1 MIPAQRKELSR
12 SRRRPPMIVDTST
25 RIGDATI
32 TLMRLRRR
40 SCSFGPVSNAA
51 PGSAWRLFSNLT

>member
-25 RIGDATI
+25 PHRGCDDHTHETTPPIMLI
-32 TLMRLRRR
+32 R
-40 SCSFGPVSNAA
+40 PVSNAA